1 MRTEG
6 KVLSKLITVIATV
19 LVLSPVYA
27 SNNIMTEDKTGDS
40 NAHIF
45 MNKFEKTYETKQF
58 NQFKADFFEKFEK
71 VLKK

>member
-6 KVLSKLITVIATV
+6 KVLSKLLTVLATI

-27 SNNIMTEDKTGDS
+27 SKNIMTQEKTGS
-40 NAHIF
+40 KAQIF

-58 NQFKADFFEKFEK
+58 NHFKADFFEKFEK
-71 VLKK
+71 VSKK

>member
-1 MRTEG
+1 MSAEG
-6 KVLSKLITVIATV
+6 KVLSKLITALATI

-27 SNNIMTEDKTGDS
+27 SKNIMTQEKT
-40 NAHIF
+40 NKKATIF

>member
-6 KVLSKLITVIATV
+6 KVLSKLITVIAAV

-27 SNNIMTEDKTGDS
+27 SNNITTEDKTGDQ
-40 NAHIF
+40 ATYF

>member
-6 KVLSKLITVIATV
+6 KVLSKLITVIAAV

-27 SNNIMTEDKTGDS
+27 SNNITTEDKTSDQTTY
-40 NAHIF
+40 F